1 MDALCQKGFL
11 SGNMLKIIGAIF
23 MLIDHIGMFLPKYR
37 ILRIIGRLS
46 FPIFAFMIGEGARY
60 TKNKAKYFS
69 LIFLLGV
76 LCQIVTYIYNKSM
89 YMCILITF
97 SISIILI
104 FVYERLKHLAYD
116 KSVPFA
122 EKVRWTMLFMV
133 LVLGVYF
140 INIHIQIDYGFWGC
154 MLPLVLSLF
163 NGIDELDNLRI
174 KTILLFLGLVPVCV
188 SLGGIQWYCLLSV
201 LLLMMYSGERGKYKM
216 KYFFY
221 VFYPVHLALLQLIF
235 EYI

>member
-1 MDALCQKGFL
+1 MLTSCKKGFL

-23 MLIDHIGMFLPKYR
+23 MLIDHIGMFLPEYR

-46 FPIFAFMIGEGARY
+46 FPIFAFKIAEGARY
-60 TKNKAKYFS
+60 TKNKTKYFL

-76 LCQIVTYIYNKSM
+76 LCQIVTYIYNKSL

-104 FVYERLKHLAYD
+104 FAFEKLKKLIAD
-116 KSVPFA
+116 KSAPLT
-122 EKVRWTMLFMV
+122 EKIRWTMMYAL

-140 INIHIQIDYGFWGC
+140 INLHIQIDYGFWGC
-154 MLPLVLSLF
+154 MLPLVVSLA
-163 NGIDELDNLRI
+163 NGIDELDNVRV
-174 KTILLFLGLVPVCV
+174 KSALLFLGLVPVCAD
-188 SLGGIQWYCLLSV
+188 LGGKQWYSLLSV
-201 LLLMMYSGERGKYKM
+201 LLLLMYSGKRGKYKL

-221 VFYPVHLALLQLIF
+221 VFYPLHLVLLQLIF

>member
-1 MDALCQKGFL
+1 MDALCKKGFL

-23 MLIDHIGMFLPKYR
+23 MLIDHIGMFLPEYR

-46 FPIFAFMIGEGARY
+46 FPIFAFKIAEGARY
-60 TKNKAKYFS
+60 TKNKTKYFL

-76 LCQIVTYIYNKSM
+76 LCQIVTYIYNKSL

-104 FVYERLKHLAYD
+104 FAYERLKKHVCD
-116 KSVPFA
+116 KSVPHA
-122 EKVRWTMLFMV
+122 EKVRWIMLFSV

-140 INIHIQIDYGFWGC
+140 INNHVQIDYGFWGC
-154 MLPLVLSLF
+154 MLPLVISLP
-163 NGIDELDNLRI
+163 NGIEGLDTLRTRI
-174 KTILLFLGLVPVCV
+174 IMLFLGLVPVCA
-188 SLGGIQWYCLLSV
+188 SLNGIQWYSLLSV
-201 LLLMMYSGERGKYKM
+201 FILMMYSGERGKYKM